1 MEGGDASKWGGRD
14 GGSDTVDEAYF
25 NIVMMTLNRSLLTLT
40 LIGLF

>member
-25 NIVMMTLNRSLLTLT
+25 NIVMMTQNGSLLT